1 VELGADINARDHVYE
16 RTPLFLASC
25 EGRAQTVKALVA
37 ARADVLV
44 ELRGGCVAS
53 FWRAMWHRGN
63 TTRIVWQSEG
73 ADWPFVAT
81 AE

>member
-1 VELGADINARDHVYE
+1 MVELGADVNARDDYYE

-44 ELRGGCVAS
+44 ESRGGCVAS
-53 FWRAMWHRGN
+53 FGRATSAM
-63 TTRIVWQSEG
+63 
-73 ADWPFVAT
+73 A
-81 AE
+81 